1 MSKYLPFENIIYKT
15 KLSNEQAIQKLNDNI
30 EAERRFGFSAP
41 SYTYSKPYIG
51 QITGNKFKIKRV
63 INYRNSFLP
72 QIKGEVY
79 SEFDGT
85 KIKVNMS
92 LHKFILV
99 FTSIWLGI
107 VFIGCSFT
115 IYVLFTKA
123 FAPFILIPLGLLVF
137 GVALL
142 FNAFKTESAKS
153 RKDLMRIFEAEIEK

>member
-15 KLSNEQAIQKLNDNI
+15 KFSKEQAIQKLIDNI
-30 EAERRFGFSAP
+30 EAERTFGFSAP
-41 SYTYSKPYIG
+41 SYTYSKQYIG

-92 LHKFILV
+92 LHKFVLV
-99 FTSIWLGI
+99 FTSIWFASFCRMLNCNICTFYKGFCTFHFNSIRTVGI
-107 VFIGCSFT
+107 C
-115 IYVLFTKA
+115 
-123 FAPFILIPLGLLVF
+123 
-137 GVALL
+137 VALL
-142 FNAFKTESAKS
+142 FNAFKTEKKS
-153 RKDLMRIFEAEIEK
+153 RKDLMRIFEV